1 MHDSIKKV
9 ALHSTHEALGA
20 KLIPFAG
27 YLMPVRYS
35 SELEEHH
42 TVREKVGVFDVS
54 HMGEF
59 LVKGPNA
66 LALIQKVSAN
76 DAAILSIGQA
86 QYSYLPNEKGGIV
99 DDLLV
104 YKLAEE
110 EYMLVVNASNIE
122 KDWNWINQHNP
133 FGAKLE
139 NISDNTSLLAVQ
151 GPLATL
157 ALQSL
162 TPTDLN
168 TIPFYH
174 FKKDIFAGVKNVII
188 SATGYTGAG
197 GFELYVKNE
206 AVKNVWDALFEA
218 GKKFG
223 IRPIGLGA
231 RDTLRLEMG
240 YCLYGND
247 INDETSPIE
256 AGLGWITKFN
266 KEFINKQELQRQKS
280 EGVSKKLVG
289 FKVLEKGIPRAHYPI
304 ENGQGALI
312 GEVTSGSLSPSMVIG
327 IGLGYVDKEFS
338 RPGTEIAIVVRNK
351 KIKAKVEK
359 LPLLKK

>member
-1 MHDSIKKV
+1 MPDSIKKV

-35 SELEEHH
+35 SELEEHR

-59 LVKGPNA
+59 LIKGPNA
-66 LALIQKVSAN
+66 LPLIQKVSAN
-76 DAAILSIGQA
+76 DAALLSIGQA
-86 QYSYLPNEKGGIV
+86 QYSYFPNETGGIV

-104 YKLAEE
+104 YRLAED

-122 KDWNWINQHNP
+122 KDWVWINDHNT

-139 NISDNTSLLAVQ
+139 NISDQMSLLAVQ
-151 GPLATL
+151 GPLATQ
-157 ALQSL
+157 ALQSQ
-162 TPTDLN
+162 TPVDLN

-174 FKKDIFAGVKNVII
+174 FKVGKFAGVNHVII

-206 AVKNVWDALFEA
+206 EVKKVWTALFEA
-218 GKKFG
+218 GKNFG

-247 INDETSPIE
+247 INEETSPIE
-256 AGLGWITKFN
+256 AGLSWVTKFN
-266 KEFINKQELQRQKS
+266 KDFINKQELQKQKT

-289 FKVLEKGIPRAHYPI
+289 FTFLEKGIPRAHYPI
-304 ENGQGALI
+304 ENLQGKPI
-312 GEVTSGSLSPSMVIG
+312 GEVTSGSLSPSMGIG
-327 IGLGYVDKEFS
+327 IGLGYVEKGYTKS
-338 RPGTEIAIVVRNK
+338 GTEFAIVVRNK
-351 KIKAKVEK
+351 KIKAIVEK
-359 LPLLKK
+359 LPLYKK